1 MSHIGQGELS
11 EEVFAERLEGKGH
24 VAAGELARARS
35 YQTERGCPLGQALIE
50 LGLLPERS
58 IAQQFAEFLALPV
71 ATTNDYPETAVLA
84 DQVSTGYL
92 RRYAMIPI
100 ADGDAL
106 SIAMANP
113 LDSFARQAFQLLAQ
127 KPIRPLVGIYS
138 EIEAA
143 LDRLYGNGSADAA
156 ESEDAGDGP
165 VTDELETRRLME
177 SAQEAPVVRYVNSLI
192 TRAVEVRASDIHCEP
207 TNNQLLVRI
216 RIDGV
221 LQEVEPPSPALSAAV
236 SSRIKIMARLNIAER
251 RLPQDGRIRMSIKGS
266 AIDMRVSA
274 IPTLHGERLVLRIL
288 DNSSGPWSLEQLGL
302 SSDIQAGL
310 RKLLARPNG
319 MLLVTGP
326 TGSGKTTTIYAALR
340 SLPAAQKNILT
351 VEDPIEYQISGI
363 SQIQVKSQIGLTF
376 ASVLRSMLRQ
386 DPDIVMVG
394 EIRDSETA
402 EIAVNAAL
410 TGHLVLTTLHT
421 NTAAATV
428 ARLLDMGVPSFL
440 LSSALEGVL
449 SQRLVRRLCD
459 NCKAPTD
466 IREELLVGAAGSP
479 ERHQAYRAVG
489 CASCHGTGYAGRLA
503 ICELLIPTEEL
514 RRLMVQSESSH
525 AIHQA
530 AIAAGMRPLWSDGI
544 DKVLSGQTTTDEV
557 LQAVKPEGS

>member
-11 EEVFAERLEGKGH
+11 EEIFAERLARNGY
-24 VAAGELARARS
+24 VSAAELVRARS
-35 YQTERGCPLGQALIE
+35 YQTDRGCPLGQALIE
-50 LGLLPERS
+50 LGLLPERT

-71 ATTNDYPETAVLA
+71 ATANDYPELPVLP
-84 DQVSTGYL
+84 DSISTGYL
-92 RRYAMIPI
+92 RRYAMVPI
-100 ADGDAL
+100 ADSDSL

-113 LDSFARQAFQLLAQ
+113 LDGFAKQAFQLLAQ
-127 KPIRPLVGIYS
+127 KPVRPLVGVYS

-143 LDRLYGNGSADAA
+143 LDRLYGNGSAAAA
-156 ESEDAGDGP
+156 EAEDAP
-165 VTDELETRRLME
+165 EAAVSDELETRRLME

-207 TNNQLLVRI
+207 SNNQLHVRI

-251 RLPQDGRIRMSIKGS
+251 RLPQDGRIRMSIKGA

-302 SSDIQAGL
+302 SVDTQAGL

-326 TGSGKTTTIYAALR
+326 TGSGKTTTLYAALS

-351 VEDPIEYQISGI
+351 VEDPIEYQIAGI
-363 SQIQVKSQIGLTF
+363 SQVQVKAQIGLTF

-459 NCKAPTD
+459 KCKAPAPV
-466 IREELLVGAAGSP
+466 RAELLAGAGDEPA
-479 ERHQAYRAVG
+479 ETYRAVG
-489 CASCHGTGYAGRLA
+489 CPSCHGTGYSGRIA
-503 ICELLIPTEEL
+503 ISELMVPTDEL
-514 RRLMVQSESSH
+514 RRLMVQNESSH

-530 AIAAGMRPLWSDGI
+530 AVAAGMRPLWNDGI
-544 DKVLSGQTTTDEV
+544 EKVLSGQTTIDEV
-557 LQAVKPEGS
+557 LQAVKQEGS